1 MLFENR
7 NYMKNI
13 MLISDDEE
21 LIKGLQQLQEQ
32 LILPFEL
39 YDGTNYPLDIM
50 STVCKKNPALIILD
64 DDFVLSG
71 TTHLLRSIRK
81 VKPSLDII
89 FVTAN
94 NSIELGKKISA
105 LVVQYYAIKPIPPQ
119 ELFDSINSLLEHKA
133 H

>member
-1 MLFENR
+1 MLFENK

-21 LIKGLQQLQEQ
+21 LIKGLQQLQKQ
-32 LILPFEL
+32 LILPLEL

-50 STVCKKNPALIILD
+50 STVCKKNPALLILD

-81 VKPSLDII
+81 VKPELDII
-89 FVTAN
+89 FVTSN

>member
-1 MLFENR
+1 
-7 NYMKNI
+7 MKCI
-13 MLISDDEE
+13 LLISEDQK
-21 LIKGLQQLQEQ
+21 LIDGLQQLQDQ
-32 LILPFEL
+32 MYLPFEI

-71 TTHLLRSIRK
+71 TAHLLRSIRK

-94 NSIELGKKISA
+94 NSIELGKKIST
-105 LVVQYYAIKPIPPQ
+105 LVVQYYAIKPIPAK
-119 ELFDSINSLLEHKA
+119 ELFDSINSLLDHKT